1 MYLCRHQTLKALTIL
16 YSRVHIC
23 HFLNGDEGRSPPS
36 VRIVARPYGLTKKK
50 SSIEVMGEKLEAF
63 ERPPDIC

>member
-23 HFLNGDEGRSPPS
+23 RFLNGDEGRSPPS
-36 VRIVARPYGLTKKK
+36 VRIVARPYGLKNYENLINEQNR
-50 SSIEVMGEKLEAF
+50 SSQHVDA
-63 ERPPDIC
+63 